1 MFQEVN
7 PAVFAIVTFPFLFGV
22 MFGDIGHGSLL
33 LLFGIILC
41 LLSNKMKGGSMEAFS
56 QIRYLVL
63 LMGFF
68 ATFNGVIYNEFFAI
82 PTQLFDSCY
91 QDELTVLTNDANG
104 TLPKEFGYYVKNPGQ
119 QCVYP
124 VGFDSRWFQSDQ
136 LLAFS
141 NNYKMKTAVIFAI
154 LQMSLGII
162 MKGFNALYFKNR
174 LDFFFEFIPQI
185 VLLLALFG
193 WMDTLII
200 GKWNMEKNINTVIDV
215 SASDPSTLAE
225 FNKVHLS
232 PAIITTMIDI
242 FLAFGNN
249 KNADGSIKYNYVFPS
264 SQQSMSILFLVIS
277 FICVPLMLAVK
288 PMVLKRQLEHE
299 HHHHHDND
307 VLIRVE

>member
-41 LLSNKMKGGSMEAFS
+41 LVSDKLKGGSMEAFS

-68 ATFNGVIYNEFFAI
+68 ATFNGIIYNEFFAI
-82 PTQLFDSCY
+82 PTQLFESCY
-91 QDELTVLTNDANG
+91 QDEITVLTNDFNG
-104 TLPKEFGYYVKNPGQ
+104 TVPKDVGYYVKTQGQ
-119 QCVYP
+119 NCVYP
-124 VGFDSRWFQSDQ
+124 VGFDPRWFQSDQ

-162 MKGFNALYFKNR
+162 MKGFNALYFKNK

-193 WMDTLII
+193 WMDILII
-200 GKWNMEKNINTVIDV
+200 GKWNMVKNVNTVADV
-215 SASDPSTLAE
+215 GSPE
-225 FNKVHLS
+225 FNQVHYS

-249 KNADGSIKYNYVFPS
+249 KNADNTIKYNYVFPS
-264 SQQSMSILFLVIS
+264 SQ
-277 FICVPLMLAVK
+277 
-288 PMVLKRQLEHE
+288 
-299 HHHHHDND
+299 
-307 VLIRVE
+307 